1 HPWARVTGIRCLAL
15 VDLEGRASSEGIE
28 RLWAAADEYA
38 ELGLVFDRGRT
49 LLALGRAARRHRR
62 WGDARQAL
70 DAAIVTF
77 ESLGSDGWASVA
89 RDDLARIGGRR
100 PAGATTLTPAERRAA
115 ELAIEGLANKEI
127 AGRLGVSTA
136 TIERHLSRA
145 YAKVGVASRTQLIR
159 RLGDASGD

>member
-1 HPWARVTGIRCLAL
+1 MLFRSVAGARHIARVVARFGRACRHPWARVTGIRCLAL
-15 VDLEGRASSEGIE
+15 VTLDGRASSEGIE

-89 RDDLARIGGRR
+89 RDWMG
-100 PAGATTLTPAERRAA
+100 
-115 ELAIEGLANKEI
+115 
-127 AGRLGVSTA
+127 
-136 TIERHLSRA
+136 
-145 YAKVGVASRTQLIR
+145 
-159 RLGDASGD
+159 